1 MSIRY
6 SLVQRANPRDPQAAK
21 KFYAVNQNTGEVDLR
36 ELSRIIAE
44 ISTVSEIDTMAVIE
58 AFIKKVPELV
68 ADGKIVRLGDFGSFY
83 ITLQS
88 EGAETADAFSPALI
102 KKVFLRFRLGKMIRN
117 ILKSVSYEKA

>member
-1 MSIRY
+1 MAITY
-6 SLVQRANPRDPQAAK
+6 SLVQRGNPRDPSAPK
-21 KFYAVNQNTGEVDLR
+21 KYYAVNQNTGDVDVR
-36 ELSRIIAE
+36 ELSKIIAE

-88 EGAETADAFSPALI
+88 DGADTADSFSTSMI
-102 KKVFLRFRLGKMIRN
+102 KKVFLRFRPGKLIKN
-117 ILKSVSYEKA
+117 ILKSVTFEKA